1 MSIATKA
8 GRFLFFPRI
17 RNFKAKAA
25 ALNVEHLCI
34 LLPHQRESL
43 RTTFNRGLPDGVT
56 FLSPVWIYSS
66 TLHDC
71 RYYLVGVLPAL

>member
-25 ALNVEHLCI
+25 ALRAYE
-34 LLPHQRESL
+34 LPL
-43 RTTFNRGLPDGVT
+43 TGVYMVDVT
-56 FLSPVWIYSS
+56 FLRPVWIYSS
-66 TLHDC
+66 TLHAC